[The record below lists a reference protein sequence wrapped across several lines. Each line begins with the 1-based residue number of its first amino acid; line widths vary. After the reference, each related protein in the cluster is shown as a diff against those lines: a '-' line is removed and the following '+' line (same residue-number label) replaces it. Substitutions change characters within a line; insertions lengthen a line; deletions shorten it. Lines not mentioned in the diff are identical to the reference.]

1 MADVALQGTRVLY
14 HVNNYEDDES
24 LSFLVFR
31 GHTVNATFLK
41 YSKEGILSSSHV
53 GIRNIPSNICY
64 DDTKLYQVQSE

>member
-1 MADVALQGTRVLY
+1 MVDVALQGTRVLY
-14 HVNNYEDDES
+14 DVNNYEDDDS
-24 LSFLVFR
+24 LSFLVFQ
-31 GHTVNATFLK
+31 GHIVNVTFLK